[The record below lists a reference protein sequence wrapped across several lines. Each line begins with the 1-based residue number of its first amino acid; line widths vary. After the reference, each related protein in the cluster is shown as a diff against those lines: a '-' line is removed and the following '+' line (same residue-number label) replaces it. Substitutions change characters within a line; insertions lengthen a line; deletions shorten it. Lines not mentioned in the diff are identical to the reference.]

1 MELIDYVITH
11 IRNRIP
17 YDLLNMAF
25 KQHSLYQRFNTT
37 SLEWLIKSEVID
49 QFVLPDLNTIGGQ
62 HTNIDLSS
70 LSPTVSEGAY
80 IYRIPTS
87 MTMGRQISRVL
98 SIEYGGRN
106 NNFNTE
112 ADPLTSAADRMLAAS
127 TPFES
132 SGISNIRLVGPN
144 TVLVHETLGGTAW
157 LKCVLSY
164 DEQFSTVDK
173 AYWRDFANLCVMATE
188 AIIYNRVTIEIGSGS
203 STGGSPNDRLLSR
216 LDQMEDAFVRYQE
229 FIEETFHRI
238 AIFSDPE
245 ASREHIGIMLGGI
258 P

>member
-1 MELIDYVITH
+1 MELIDYVISH

-25 KQHSLYQRFNTT
+25 KQHSLYQRHNTT

-62 HTNIDLSS
+62 HTNIDLSG
-70 LSPTVSEGAY
+70 LTPTVAEGAY

-87 MTMGRQISRVL
+87 MTQGREISRVMA
-98 SIEYGGRN
+98 IEYGARRN
-106 NNFNTE
+106 NFDTGS
-112 ADPLTSAADRMLAAS
+112 DPLTNAANAMLASS

-132 SGISNIRLVGPN
+132 AGISNVRLVGPN
-144 TVLVHETLGGTAW
+144 TVLVHETLGGIAW

-188 AIIYNRVTIEIGSGS
+188 AIVYNRVSIQIGSGS
-203 STGGSPNDRLLSR
+203 STGGTPNDRLLSR
-216 LDQMEDAFVRYQE
+216 LDQMEDAYVRYQE
-229 FIEETFHRI
+229 FIEDTFHRI

-258 P
+258 Y